1 MTSPRILTALATSAV
16 LLTGGISAP
25 APATAQT
32 VTGDIDHAPVRDRS
46 LGVLERQFG
55 AFHDATMALTEAARG
70 YCAGEIEHD
79 AYLDAFGATWRAW
92 APLEAYQFGPVEQQA
107 ASLTVAFWPD
117 KKDFVGRG
125 LEALL
130 ALPADSLADP
140 ATIAQGSA
148 AAQGLPAI
156 ERLMYSDM
164 PECPAVIGIS
174 AHLDGVAAA
183 LYEGWFG
190 PEGWADLVR
199 AAGPDN
205 PVYLSDAEFT
215 KALYTAID
223 FVLERIADARL
234 GRPLGTFDAPQP
246 TQAEAWRSGLSLDI
260 VDAQL
265 AGVADLLENGFA
277 GGVFNPARVWVLGV
291 IDDTRARVADIGA
304 PLDVAVADPVTRF
317 RVEGLQTK
325 VRYLLL
331 QFDTEIGPGLGVE
344 TGFSPSDGD

>member
-1 MTSPRILTALATSAV
+1 MTMPRILTAAVTCAV
-16 LLTGGISAP
+16 LLTGGGLIP

-32 VTGDIDHAPVRDRS
+32 VTGDIDHAPVRVRS

-55 AFHDATMALTEAARG
+55 AFHTATTALTQAATG
-70 YCAGEIEHD
+70 YCAGEIDRDTALE
-79 AYLDAFGATWRAW
+79 AFRSAWRAW

-156 ERLMYSDM
+156 ERLMFSDM
-164 PECPAVIGIS
+164 AECPAIVGIS
-174 AHLDGVAAA
+174 GHLDGVAAA
-183 LYEGWFG
+183 LYDGWFG
-190 PEGWADLVR
+190 PDGWADLVR
-199 AAGPDN
+199 DAGPEN

-215 KALYTAID
+215 KALYTAVD

-331 QFDTEIGPGLGVE
+331 QFDQEIGPGLGVE